1 MIAST
6 LHYSIFTLLF
16 RLIIPEMVFIFY
28 KGYILKIRNFTP
40 SITNMSDEIL
50 NIAAK
55 QPGSFRTNSFTELV
69 QQAEDDLLE
78 LINCKDGHVAF
89 LSCSGS
95 GAMDASVS
103 SLIDDDDKVLVI
115 NGGTFGTRWL
125 EICNFYNLS
134 VLNFVVDFAKD
145 INLENLENVIKEYQP
160 NVILMQATES
170 TTLQRFNVK
179 EVGRLCKK
187 YKSNLVV
194 DAITGFA
201 IDHYDM
207 DEFNVDATILS
218 SQKGFALTPGLS
230 MVVLKS
236 TKLLVNKPRGY
247 YLDLSLYISKRKSD
261 LNLPFSPRY
270 FEVGIPFTPNLIAL
284 EQLSYQLC
292 EMKKVGIDEIVNRVN
307 QRALNFRSLVEQYKL
322 EFNLIPETPSNCGS
336 LYSLNV
342 DSIVDFTKKMEKKNL
357 YFSSGPSD
365 GKRIGIAH
373 LGNLSE
379 SDNEFFVKEL
389 SKWIN
394 NEK

>member
-1 MIAST
+1 
-6 LHYSIFTLLF
+6 
-16 RLIIPEMVFIFY
+16 
-28 KGYILKIRNFTP
+28 
-40 SITNMSDEIL
+40 MSDEIL

-55 QPGSFRTNSFTELV
+55 QPGSFRTNLFTELV
-69 QQAEDDLLE
+69 CQAEDDLLE
-78 LINCKDGHVAF
+78 LINCKNGHVAF

-95 GAMDASVS
+95 GAMDSAVS
-103 SLIDDDDKVLVI
+103 SLIDDEDKVLVI

-125 EICNFYNLS
+125 EICNFYKLS
-134 VLNFVVDFAKD
+134 TLNFVVDFAKD
-145 INLENLENVIKEYQP
+145 INLEVLEKTIEDYQP
-160 NVILMQATES
+160 NIILMQATES
-170 TTLQRFNVK
+170 TTLQCFNVK

-187 YKSNLVV
+187 YKSKLIV

-201 IDHYDM
+201 IDHYNM

-218 SQKGFALTPGLS
+218 SQKGLALTAGLS

-292 EMKKVGIDEIVNRVN
+292 EMKKVGINEIVNRVN
-307 QRALNFRSLVEQYKL
+307 QRALNFRSLVEKYKL
-322 EFNLIPETPSNCGS
+322 TFKLIPDTPSNCGS
-336 LYSLNV
+336 LYSTNM
-342 DSIVDFTKKMEKKNL
+342 DSIVEFTKMMEKKNV
-357 YFSSGPSD
+357 YFSSGPAD
-365 GKRIGIAH
+365 GKRIGVAH
-373 LGNLSE
+373 LGNLTE

-389 SKWIN
+389 RNWID
-394 NEK
+394 NEKK